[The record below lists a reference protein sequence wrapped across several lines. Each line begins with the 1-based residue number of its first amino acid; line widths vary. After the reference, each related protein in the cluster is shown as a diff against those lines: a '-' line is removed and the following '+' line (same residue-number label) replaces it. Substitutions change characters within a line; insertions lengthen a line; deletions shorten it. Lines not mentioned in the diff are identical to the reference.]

1 MAIDFPDSPDEN
13 EDFTVDGKTWTFSD
27 GKWALNVG
35 VGGVQGPTGP
45 SGPSGASGAS
55 GTPGTA
61 GADGASGTPGTN
73 GAVGATGPGFNAIGA
88 STSVTVNVTTALDSF
103 SAATYRSAEYLV
115 QVTQGSKYTVS
126 KVLLIHNGTT
136 PTMTEYGVVEV
147 GSSRIPM
154 TLSTDIDSGTVYFE
168 VTITDAAST
177 NATVKLTKLYMV
189 V

>member
-45 SGPSGASGAS
+45 AGPSGPSGASGSA
-55 GTPGTA
+55 
-61 GADGASGTPGTN
+61 
-73 GAVGATGPGFNAIGA
+73 GATGATGLGFSAVSESTAITGN
-88 STSVTVNVTTALDSF
+88 STTTLDSF